1 MFLSWATTASRIV
14 LICVQVGTE
23 AAKPAR
29 KPTRIKTLVA
39 WVIVAFLVVVKV
51 GESEKSKSETVDPIP
66 GNFRVVVR

>member
-23 AAKPAR
+23 AAKPPR

-51 GESEKSKSETVDPIP
+51 GEWEKSKSETVDPIP